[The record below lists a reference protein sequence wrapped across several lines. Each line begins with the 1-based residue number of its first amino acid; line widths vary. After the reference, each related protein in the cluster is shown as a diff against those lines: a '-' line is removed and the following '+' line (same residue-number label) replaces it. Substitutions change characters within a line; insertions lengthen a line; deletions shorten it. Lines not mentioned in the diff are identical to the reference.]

1 MYLFWAFQNEIWNE
15 VAMKLRFSRIAEQRK
30 CSISFVTSG
39 NLAGKREA
47 VHFVPNPWDFW
58 RKWNLGSD
66 LRWIPHWTHLC
77 GAFGRL
83 WRKRTWIDWGRSCLR
98 WIVSTGAEICSD
110 KFMFKFVWN
119 IVRIEVG
126 WWWRFAMELAWVH
139 NGVFDE
145 NTLLKFMR
153 RLVPIFWKCI
163 HMYNC
168 IFWHKIAGNL
178 GRFSKRTAGCW
189 VDYDMGSRPR
199 RAELLWCRFV
209 KDKLMLK
216 FEWNMVQIEVVMMM
230 TFCNGIGMISWR
242 CIWRKYFLWKFT
254 MALVFMFWKCSH
266 MYICIFWHNFAGDM
280 RMFSKRTAGG
290 WVDYDM
296 GQIQIGG
303 QNSFD
308 VEKGTFFAR

>member
-66 LRWIPHWTHLC
+66 LQWIPHWTHLC

-119 IVRIEVG
+119 IVRIEV
-126 WWWRFAMELAWVH
+126 
-139 NGVFDE
+139 
-145 NTLLKFMR
+145 
-153 RLVPIFWKCI
+153 
-163 HMYNC
+163 
-168 IFWHKIAGNL
+168 
-178 GRFSKRTAGCW
+178 
-189 VDYDMGSRPR
+189 
-199 RAELLWCRFV
+199 
-209 KDKLMLK
+209 
-216 FEWNMVQIEVVMMM
+216 VMMM
-230 TFCNGIGMISWR
+230 TFLQWNWHDFMKVYLTKILLR
-242 CIWRKYFLWKFT
+242 KFT

-280 RMFSKRTAGG
+280 GMFSKRTAGG

-296 GQIQIGG
+296 GQDQGG

>member
-66 LRWIPHWTHLC
+66 LRWIPHRTHLC

-119 IVRIEVG
+119 IVRIEVVMMMTFCNG
-126 WWWRFAMELAWVH
+126 IGMSSWRH
-139 NGVFDE
+139 DGVFDE

-153 RLVPIFWKCI
+153 RIVSNFWKCI

-168 IFWHKIAGNL
+168 IIWHKIAGNL
-178 GRFSKRTAGCW
+178 VRFSKRTAGCW
-189 VDYDMGSRPR
+189 VDYDMGSRLKTKEGRTP
-199 RAELLWCRFV
+199 
-209 KDKLMLK
+209 LM
-216 FEWNMVQIEVVMMM
+216 
-230 TFCNGIGMISWR
+230 S
-242 CIWRKYFLWKFT
+242 
-254 MALVFMFWKCSH
+254 
-266 MYICIFWHNFAGDM
+266 ICE
-280 RMFSKRTAGG
+280 R
-290 WVDYDM
+290 
-296 GQIQIGG
+296 
-303 QNSFD
+303 
-308 VEKGTFFAR
+308 

>member
-66 LRWIPHWTHLC
+66 LRWIPHRTHLC

-119 IVRIEVG
+119 IVCIEVVMMMTFCNG
-126 WWWRFAMELAWVH
+126 IGMSSWRWIWWKYFIKIHE
-139 NGVFDE
+139 E
-145 NTLLKFMR
+145 TCS
-153 RLVPIFWKCI
+153 IFWKCI
-163 HMYNC
+163 QMYNC

-189 VDYDMGSRPR
+189 VDYDMGSRLKTKEGRTP
-199 RAELLWCRFV
+199 
-209 KDKLMLK
+209 LM
-216 FEWNMVQIEVVMMM
+216 
-230 TFCNGIGMISWR
+230 S
-242 CIWRKYFLWKFT
+242 
-254 MALVFMFWKCSH
+254 
-266 MYICIFWHNFAGDM
+266 ICE
-280 RMFSKRTAGG
+280 R
-290 WVDYDM
+290 
-296 GQIQIGG
+296 
-303 QNSFD
+303 
-308 VEKGTFFAR
+308 

>member
-30 CSISFVTSG
+30 CSISFITSG

-47 VHFVPNPWDFW
+47 IHFVPNPWDFW

-66 LRWIPHWTHLC
+66 LRWIPHRTHLC

-139 NGVFDE
+139 NQPSE
-145 NTLLKFMR
+145 Y
-153 RLVPIFWKCI
+153 RLTIYRYAIIVS
-163 HMYNC
+163 
-168 IFWHKIAGNL
+168 
-178 GRFSKRTAGCW
+178 FSKYR
-189 VDYDMGSRPR
+189 
-199 RAELLWCRFV
+199 
-209 KDKLMLK
+209 
-216 FEWNMVQIEVVMMM
+216 
-230 TFCNGIGMISWR
+230 
-242 CIWRKYFLWKFT
+242 
-254 MALVFMFWKCSH
+254 
-266 MYICIFWHNFAGDM
+266 
-280 RMFSKRTAGG
+280 
-290 WVDYDM
+290 
-296 GQIQIGG
+296 
-303 QNSFD
+303 
-308 VEKGTFFAR
+308 

>member
-119 IVRIEVG
+119 IVRIEV
-126 WWWRFAMELAWVH
+126 
-139 NGVFDE
+139 
-145 NTLLKFMR
+145 
-153 RLVPIFWKCI
+153 
-163 HMYNC
+163 
-168 IFWHKIAGNL
+168 
-178 GRFSKRTAGCW
+178 
-189 VDYDMGSRPR
+189 
-199 RAELLWCRFV
+199 
-209 KDKLMLK
+209 
-216 FEWNMVQIEVVMMM
+216 VMMM
-230 TFCNGIGMISWR
+230 TFCNGIGMSSWR
-242 CIWRKYFLWKFT
+242 CIWWKYLIKIYEETCFYFLEMYSYVQLHILTQNCRKFGKIQQENSWMLGGLWHGVKT
-254 MALVFMFWKCSH
+254 KEGRTPLMS
-266 MYICIFWHNFAGDM
+266 ICE
-280 RMFSKRTAGG
+280 R
-290 WVDYDM
+290 
-296 GQIQIGG
+296 
-303 QNSFD
+303 
-308 VEKGTFFAR
+308 

>member
-66 LRWIPHWTHLC
+66 LQWIPHWTHLC

-126 WWWRFAMELAWVH
+126 WWWRFAMELEWVH

-145 NTLLKFMR
+145 NTLSKFMR
-153 RLVPIFWKCI
+153 RLVSYVFICTTAYFDTKLQEIWEDSAREQLD
-163 HMYNC
+163 
-168 IFWHKIAGNL
+168 AG
-178 GRFSKRTAGCW
+178 W
-189 VDYDMGSRPR
+189 
-199 RAELLWCRFV
+199 
-209 KDKLMLK
+209 
-216 FEWNMVQIEVVMMM
+216 IM
-230 TFCNGIGMISWR
+230 TW
-242 CIWRKYFLWKFT
+242 
-254 MALVFMFWKCSH
+254 
-266 MYICIFWHNFAGDM
+266 
-280 RMFSKRTAGG
+280 
-290 WVDYDM
+290 
-296 GQIQIGG
+296 GQDQGG

-308 VEKGTFFAR
+308 VDLWKISWC